1 MTIKNLIRR
10 HHKETTPDRRIRGS
24 DLVSL
29 QRDMNSL
36 FDDFFG
42 GFAVTPWQ
50 LGEDRLIA
58 FSPSVDVAETERE
71 VKITA
76 ELPGMDEKNVEVM
89 LDENAVTLKGEKKE
103 EHEDST
109 ASSYHMERS
118 YGSFHRVIPLP
129 VAIRADEA
137 KATFK
142 KGVLTVVLPKAEAEK
157 AKGKKVEIKVE

>member
-10 HHKETTPDRRIRGS
+10 NKETAPDRRIRGN

-42 GFAVTPWQ
+42 GFELTPWQ
-50 LGEDRLIA
+50 RGEDRLMA
-58 FSPSVDVAETERE
+58 FSPRVDVAETERE

-76 ELPGMDEKNVEVM
+76 ELPGLDEKHVEVT
-89 LDENAVTLKGEKKE
+89 LDENTVTLKGEKKE

-109 ASSYHMERS
+109 ASSYHVERS

-129 VAIRADEA
+129 VSIRADEA

-157 AKGKKVEIKVE
+157 ARSKKVEIKAE